1 MAQSFM
7 RTAEPRAHRSM
18 THLVGASRVAR
29 ATKRAFLLATL
40 CIGPISISSVQAI
53 GLDEVAQQSSL
64 GEPLRLVIPL
74 LTNASDQIT
83 GDEFAAEC
91 FKVIPATANDLP
103 QVRFPRTALEHR
115 GGRAFVVVSTAY
127 PISEPIMRVTV
138 QAGCRVSMSREY
150 TLFFDP
156 IAIEA
161 PVVAAETAAPAEV
174 LAPAPV
180 AAATPPEQRP
190 VVQSSVAP
198 RSQVASAA
206 RPKVPSA
213 PRRASNVVA
222 APARP
227 VDVPAAKASDRP
239 R

>member
-7 RTAEPRAHRSM
+7 RTAEPRVRRSM
-18 THLVGASRVAR
+18 TDLVDTSRVAR
-29 ATKRAFLLATL
+29 TTKRAFLLATL
-40 CIGPISISSVQAI
+40 CIGPVSISSVQAI

-74 LTNASDQIT
+74 LTNASDQLT

-161 PVVAAETAAPAEV
+161 PVVAAETAAPAEG
-174 LAPAPV
+174 LAPAR
-180 AAATPPEQRP
+180 AAAAAPAERRSI
-190 VVQSSVAP
+190 VQPSMAP
-198 RSQVASAA
+198 RSDVASAA
-206 RPKVPSA
+206 RPRAQNA
-213 PRRASNVVA
+213 PKRASNVVA
-222 APARP
+222 RSEERR
-227 VDVPAAKASDRP
+227 V
-239 R
+239 